1 MTTKSNHVDA
11 AGLRDLHSAEVDA
24 VAGAVMNMF
33 SVIRVAG
40 ITVTTW
46 VDDKNGKVA
55 SVACVDG
62 GSCFWSDSYYE

>member
-11 AGLRDLHSAEVDA
+11 RDLHPAEIDA

-40 ITVTTW
+40 LTVTTW

-62 GSCFWSDSYYE
+62 GNCFWSDSYYD